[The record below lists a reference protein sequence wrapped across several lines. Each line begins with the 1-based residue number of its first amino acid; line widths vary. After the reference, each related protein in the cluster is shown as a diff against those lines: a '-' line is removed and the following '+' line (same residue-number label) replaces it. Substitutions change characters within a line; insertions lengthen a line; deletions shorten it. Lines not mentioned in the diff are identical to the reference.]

1 MASEGW
7 LMRLLLIDAPSSGA
21 LGHLRVGFL
30 GTLLRRLGK
39 QSMRGERPSQV
50 SAGKERTHHWGA
62 QKAGAPQNSPH
73 IACAV
78 EVRAPPLSPV
88 ALPALRL
95 VQYPSRVPYKSK
107 MLTIS

>member
-1 MASEGW
+1 
-7 LMRLLLIDAPSSGA
+7 MRLLLIDAPSSGA

-39 QSMRGERPSQV
+39 QSMRGERQSQV
-50 SAGKERTHHWGA
+50 SAGKELLTTGELRKQEHLRI
-62 QKAGAPQNSPH
+62 PH
-73 IACAV
+73 TCAV

-95 VQYPSRVPYKSK
+95 VQYPSRVPYRSK